1 MPWAVWIY
9 LIHWTLCAIT
19 VNNSCQS
26 LNQSW
31 HPVGVGSIH
40 RFQSMKTNA
49 ARLLDTLSVEY
60 QILTYPVDPDN
71 LVATVT
77 ADKLGLPHDQ
87 VFKTLVLRGDRNG
100 ICLAVIAANAQL
112 NLKAL
117 AKLTRDRKLLP
128 VALKE
133 VQPLTGYI
141 RGGVTALACK
151 KNYPTYVDEWIEIYE
166 HIAVSAGARGSM
178 LWLSPKDYIRAT
190 QATVG
195 AIIE

>member
-1 MPWAVWIY
+1 
-9 LIHWTLCAIT
+9 
-19 VNNSCQS
+19 
-26 LNQSW
+26 
-31 HPVGVGSIH
+31 
-40 RFQSMKTNA
+40 MKTNA
-49 ARLLDTLSVEY
+49 ARLLDSLSIEY

-87 VFKTLVLRGDRNG
+87 IFKTLVVRGDRTG
-100 ICLAVIAANAQL
+100 ICLAVLAANAQL

-117 AKLTRDRKLLP
+117 ATLTENRKILP

-151 KNYPTYVDEWIEIYE
+151 KNYPTYVDEWIEAYD
-166 HIAVSAGARGSM
+166 HIAVSAGMRGAM
-178 LWLSPKDYIRAT
+178 LWLSPQDYLQAT
-190 QATVG
+190 RATVG
-195 AIIE
+195 AIAM